1 METPLKLR
9 QAKVVRNIEKMYG
22 INLKENHQ
30 KKEVNKMTTK
40 QDVVTK
46 AKRKATIVTPEVDL
60 GPVRNQALEFLNE
73 MMSTKDFS
81 QVESQLEE
89 TKIGYYFLKHDKRL
103 LLGVKYLVHPSG
115 QTEYFLVVPENLKNF
130 SESLH
135 GTYQENNWLGQFPID
150 GNVKKFSPIIESIV
164 EKFKAKPVAKKA
176 PVVKPVAK
184 KKNKPVV
191 KHI

>member
-9 QAKVVRNIEKMYG
+9 QAKVVRSIEKMYG

-46 AKRKATIVTPEVDL
+46 VKGKATTVTPEVDL
-60 GPVRNQALEFLNE
+60 GPVREQALEFLNE

-89 TKIGYYFLKHDKRL
+89 TKVGYYFLKHDKRL

-150 GNVKKFSPIIESIV
+150 GNVKKFSPIVESIV
-164 EKFKAKPVAKKA
+164 EKFKAKPVTKKA